1 MIGKTLCRVA
11 SLEELREL
19 NKASMG
25 DIMVTNFS
33 SSRSSPGS
41 KVIFMLQWLLTK
53 PRRSLSSFHTFT
65 KMWIICT
72 SVHLCRK
79 KYPTIHTQ
87 VSNDSPSCFA
97 VPRNAEGEPFH
108 QETFSIWAHS

>member
-19 NKASMG
+19 NNSSRG
-25 DIMVTNFS
+25 SIMVTFS

-41 KVIFMLQWLLTK
+41 KVIFILQWLLTK

-65 KMWIICT
+65 KMWI
-72 SVHLCRK
+72 SPPVQK
-79 KYPTIHTQ
+79 KI
-87 VSNDSPSCFA
+87 SNNSYA
-97 VPRNAEGEPFH
+97 RLK
-108 QETFSIWAHS
+108 

>member
-19 NKASMG
+19 NNSSRG
-25 DIMVTNFS
+25 SIMVTFS

-41 KVIFMLQWLLTK
+41 KVIFILQWLLTK

-87 VSNDSPSCFA
+87 ISNDSPSFFA
-97 VPRNAEGEPFH
+97 VPRNTEEEPFH
-108 QETFSIWAHS
+108 QETFSIEAHS

>member
-19 NKASMG
+19 NNSSRG
-25 DIMVTNFS
+25 SIMVTFS

-41 KVIFMLQWLLTK
+41 KVIFILQWLLTK

-65 KMWIICT
+65 KMWI
-72 SVHLCRK
+72 SPPVQK
-79 KYPTIHTQ
+79 KI
-87 VSNDSPSCFA
+87 SNNSYASLK
-97 VPRNAEGEPFH
+97 
-108 QETFSIWAHS
+108 